1 MNLFNKRRY
10 EKLEDEKNRKEQR
23 KEDLKKLKNEGLGGK
38 DIMALVIAM
47 FQLILPFV
55 IAVIIIYFLV
65 ILFMTKVW
73 MK

>member
-1 MNLFNKRRY
+1 MRVFNREY
-10 EKLEDEKNRKEQR
+10 EKLEDERNRKEQI
-23 KEDLKKLKNEGLGGK
+23 KQDLNKLKKERLRGK

-47 FQLILPFV
+47 FQLILPFAIGV
-55 IAVIIIYFLV
+55 IAIYFVV